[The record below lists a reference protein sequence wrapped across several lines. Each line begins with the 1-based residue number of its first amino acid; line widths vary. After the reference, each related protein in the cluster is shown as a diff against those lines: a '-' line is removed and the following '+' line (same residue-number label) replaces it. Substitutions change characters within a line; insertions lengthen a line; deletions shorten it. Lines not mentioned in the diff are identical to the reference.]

1 MTVRDGGA
9 GAADAPPVGMFDS
22 GVGGVSVARAFL
34 RMRPRAVVRYVAD
47 WTFCPYGERPDPIVR
62 ERALSIARGLAA
74 AGCAPVVVACNTAS
88 AVALSDIRRALPDV
102 PVVGME
108 PAVKPAAAMSKTGV
122 VGVLATAHTLRGELF
137 RGTAGRYAS
146 GVRVVTAEGRGFVEL
161 VESGDVSSDRAR
173 ETVARALAP
182 LLAAGCD
189 VVALACTHYPAL
201 LPLLR
206 EAAPGVVFVD
216 PAEAVAR
223 RAASLWDRLRGFAQ
237 DHFEAT
243 APAHASSR
251 PVSHARSSTP

>member
-47 WTFCPYGERPDPIVR
+47 WTFCPFGERPDPVVR
-62 ERALSIARGLAA
+62 ERALSIARGLPA

-137 RGTAGRYAS
+137 RGTAGRYAR

-161 VESGDVSSDRAR
+161 VEEGDVSSGRAR
-173 ETVARALAP
+173 ATVSRALAP